1 MKMLFI
7 YTGCHTWSECV
18 NFNMDSVDDFSTEN
32 HILNEYV
39 NYRNGTENRQ
49 MEMRKVARKRRLFS
63 QEMRNR
69 MRNSKELAY
78 MATSNVSDS
87 KWCQWEW
94 GYFDGNKN
102 SRCCILPIM
111 DRKVFRGQ
119 EYLGLYPYIEYDK
132 VQGKESY
139 DFWVCDQGM
148 RDYVV
153 LRAWLNGINPYQH

>member
-1 MKMLFI
+1 
-7 YTGCHTWSECV
+7 
-18 NFNMDSVDDFSTEN
+18 
-32 HILNEYV
+32 
-39 NYRNGTENRQ
+39 
-49 MEMRKVARKRRLFS
+49 
-63 QEMRNR
+63 
-69 MRNSKELAY
+69 

-87 KWCQWEW
+87 KWCQWEL